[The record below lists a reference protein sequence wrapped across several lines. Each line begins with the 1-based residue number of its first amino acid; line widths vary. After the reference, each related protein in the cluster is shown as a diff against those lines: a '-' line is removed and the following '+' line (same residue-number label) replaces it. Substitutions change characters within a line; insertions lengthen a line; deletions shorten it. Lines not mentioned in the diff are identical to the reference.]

1 MKKAIAV
8 TVLSILVLVLT
19 ACGAYAGLPQPPSTG
34 GLTASNGGSS
44 ISSTSTP
51 MSGTSSG
58 STTSNGSSSSSTS
71 SAPMNGTP
79 TAGLSGL
86 QLAAGTLKLAGTSN
100 AVTPQEATQLLPL
113 WQSLQQIE
121 STGMPQGGMRQGGFQ
136 GTPGVLRPY
145 PDGVQGT
152 PGVPPQPNP
161 TMIAMAQQAA
171 PTMTAMMQQVTAQ
184 IGVVENAMPPAQI
197 QAITAMNLT
206 GQDIFTAFQQA
217 GITMGGSGQGR
228 FRSNGGTF
236 TPPQGMTP
244 PVAVTPGAFRGGGFG
259 QGGGRMG
266 MGNFLPP
273 SVVTGIIQFLQ
284 KTAGS

>member
-1 MKKAIAV
+1 MKKAIAI

-19 ACGAYAGLPQPPSTG
+19 ACGASVSSSQSNSSSGST
-34 GLTASNGGSS
+34 TSS
-44 ISSTSTP
+44 SSSTSTP
-51 MSGTSSG
+51 ISTPSG

-79 TAGLSGL
+79 TTGISAL
-86 QLAAGTLKLAGTSN
+86 QLAAGMLKLVGTSN
-100 AVTPQEATQLLPL
+100 AVTSQEATQLLPL

-121 STGMPQGGMRQGGFQ
+121 SSMPQGGQRPQ
-136 GTPGVLRPY
+136 GTPGA
-145 PDGVQGT
+145 
-152 PGVPPQPNP
+152 PQPNP
-161 TMIAMAQQAA
+161 TMMAMR
-171 PTMTAMMQQVTAQ
+171 QQVAAQ
-184 IGVVENAMPPAQI
+184 ITSIENAMPPAQI

-206 GQDIFTAFQQA
+206 GQDIFAAFQQA
-217 GITMGGSGQGR
+217 GITMGGSGRGG
-228 FRSNGGTF
+228 FGSSNGGTF
-236 TPPQGMTP
+236 TPPQGGTP
-244 PVAVTPGAFRGGGFG
+244 PVAGTPGAFRGGGFG